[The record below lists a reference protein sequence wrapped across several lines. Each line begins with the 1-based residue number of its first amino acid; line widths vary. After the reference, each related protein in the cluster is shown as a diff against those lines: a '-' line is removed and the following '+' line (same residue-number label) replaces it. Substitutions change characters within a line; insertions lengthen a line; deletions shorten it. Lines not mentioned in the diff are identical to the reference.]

1 MENMYFFLHALKEQ
15 VTFSICM
22 AIALHSYSWANV
34 TYALSCLTCDLY
46 LYPLTMMGVT
56 ASDSVFGKWQ

>member
-1 MENMYFFLHALKEQ
+1 MENMYFFLNALKQQ

-22 AIALHSYSWANV
+22 TIALHSYSWASV
-34 TYALSCLTCDLY
+34 IYALSCDLY